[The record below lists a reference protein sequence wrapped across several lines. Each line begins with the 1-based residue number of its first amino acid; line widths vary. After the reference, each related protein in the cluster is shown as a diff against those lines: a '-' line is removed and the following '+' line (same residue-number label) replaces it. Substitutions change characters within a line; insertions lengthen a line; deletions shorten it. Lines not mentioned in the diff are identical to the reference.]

1 MADCTARLRELA
13 ISETG
18 FLFDPVTGHTYT
30 LNRTGAE
37 LLKLLRDGTAAKD
50 LPARLADRFAVDLLD
65 AERDC
70 ALFLDQ
76 LRAYRL
82 TA

>member
-1 MADCTARLRELA
+1 MADPSARLRELA
-13 ISETG
+13 LSETG

-30 LNRTGAE
+30 LNRTGCE
-37 LLKLLRDGTAAKD
+37 LLKLLRDGAAEKE
-50 LPARLADRFAVDLLD
+50 LPARLAERFAVEPLD

-70 ALFLDQ
+70 LLFLDQ